1 MKDFEEL
8 RQWCE
13 DHDAWLTFNFYK
25 GKYKCFVNPG
35 TKMTVAPWYESK
47 EEAIAACWAAIGG
60 KPDPMPNEL
69 ISLQEQH
76 DTLVDVLIERGKLDY
91 SNASN
96 IQAPYSADHVNELT
110 EKALGLIDAMPKK
123 RGRPKGSKNK
133 PKESA

>member
-1 MKDFEEL
+1 MKDLEEL

-35 TKMTVAPWYESK
+35 TKMTVAPWYATQ

-60 KPDPMPNEL
+60 KPKYECKNASDVKYRGYKAGDFVMLDTITGGYIKASDPEK
-69 ISLQEQH
+69 ITGVAIT
-76 DTLVDVLIERGKLDY
+76 DTTVAVGLVDIPVKR
-91 SNASN
+91 
-96 IQAPYSADHVNELT
+96 
-110 EKALGLIDAMPKK
+110 

-133 PKESA
+133 PKEVV